1 MINLETPKETAQDR
15 FSRIYISSAEI
26 QKKLE
31 LTRSALLYARKTGK
45 LPGAI
50 DVSEGRIFVWE
61 RETIQPYL
69 DAWQMVLNA
78 RRGG

>member
-1 MINLETPKETAQDR
+1 MIILETPEETAQDR
-15 FSRIYISSAEI
+15 FNRKYISSVEI
-26 QKKLE
+26 MKE
-31 LTRSALLYARKTGK
+31 LNLNRSTLLYARKTGK

-50 DVSEGRIFVWE
+50 DVSEGRIFIWE

-69 DAWQMVLNA
+69 DAWHMVLNA